1 MNLDPI
7 DSLRL
12 MLMDKIN
19 VICCVLGLIAMSI
32 FFGSIYLSI
41 VLIKIL
47 DRLAVD

>member
-19 VICCVLGLIAMSI
+19 VICCVLGVIAMSI
-32 FFGSIYLSI
+32 FLGFIFI
-41 VLIKIL
+41 TIALIEIL
-47 DRLAVD
+47 DRLAVE

>member
-19 VICCVLGLIAMSI
+19 VICCVLGVIAMSI
-32 FFGSIYLSI
+32 FLGFI
-41 VLIKIL
+41 LITIALIEIL
-47 DRLAVD
+47 DRLAVE